1 MVGGRAA
8 QSTTSGGFGN
18 SGTVMRYNKS
28 TIIWR
33 VVCLSF
39 LVCIKCFAI
48 SLPSI
53 PQLTERVSHLTNKV
67 RDAAE
72 ELHYR
77 SMAGN
82 QIPDQWVAA
91 RQQGELVDYA
101 YLTLFGADSD
111 NSSTSIKGRIGVT
124 VLAFK
129 NEEISKRKLLE
140 LKAQHGANMG
150 FKVISE
156 RSEGFLIE
164 DVNGV
169 YAAIKMGAD
178 VLLLEDRSRM
188 QRKTIETLSESVA
201 KNVH

>member
-1 MVGGRAA
+1 
-8 QSTTSGGFGN
+8 
-18 SGTVMRYNKS
+18 MRYSKS
-28 TIIWR
+28 IFWC
-33 VVCLSF
+33 VVCLSLF
-39 LVCIKCFAI
+39 LCIKPSAI

-77 SMAGN
+77 SMAAN
-82 QIPDQWVAA
+82 QTPDKWVDEK
-91 RQQGELVDYA
+91 QQGELVDYA

-111 NSSTSIKGRIGVT
+111 NSSLSINGRIGVT
-124 VLAFK
+124 VLAFR

-140 LKAQHGANMG
+140 LKAQHRANIG
-150 FKVISE
+150 FKVITE
-156 RSEGFLIE
+156 RSDGFLIE
-164 DVNGV
+164 EVNGL
-169 YAAIKMGAD
+169 YGAINMGAD

-188 QRKTIETLSESVA
+188 QRQTIETLAESVA

>member
-1 MVGGRAA
+1 
-8 QSTTSGGFGN
+8 
-18 SGTVMRYNKS
+18 
-28 TIIWR
+28 
-33 VVCLSF
+33 
-39 LVCIKCFAI
+39 
-48 SLPSI
+48 
-53 PQLTERVSHLTNKV
+53 
-67 RDAAE
+67 
-72 ELHYR
+72 
-77 SMAGN
+77 MAGN
-82 QIPDQWVAA
+82 QIPDQWVDA
-91 RQQGELVDYA
+91 RQQGELDDYA

-129 NEEISKRKLLE
+129 NEQISTRKLLE

-156 RSEGFLIE
+156 RSDGFLIE
-164 DVNGV
+164 EVNGL

-188 QRKTIETLSESVA
+188 QRKTIETLAESVA